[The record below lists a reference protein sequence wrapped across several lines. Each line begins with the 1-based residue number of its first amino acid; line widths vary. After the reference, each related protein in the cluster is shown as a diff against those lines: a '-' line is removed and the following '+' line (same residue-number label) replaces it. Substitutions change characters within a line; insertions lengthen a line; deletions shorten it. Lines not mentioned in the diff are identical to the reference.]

1 MVALVDVKTEGAIL
15 LANCG
20 PAVLVP
26 DTMETKKFEKKKI
39 SNYNPQIKQCHP
51 HNKNKFSHN
60 SLMNRNT
67 KCF

>member
-1 MVALVDVKTEGAIL
+1 MVALVDVNTEGAIL

-26 DTMETKKFEKKKI
+26 DTMETNLKKKI

-51 HNKNKFSHN
+51 HNKNKFSHK

-67 KCF
+67 KCV